1 MPWPDFTELT
11 FGFAFLREFEQ
22 NYVHGGRFPKAPDF
36 ISQGAEA
43 TKGYDVKIAMSD
55 ASPVYL
61 QLKRSYVLVTKN
73 AKEIRDGLYSVPKV
87 YRMHMHKSG
96 YYRQHKA
103 LQDLERLGNA
113 VFYVT
118 SQIHTPQEFAKAYDT
133 ATIVSHASAL
143 FSPNEIIL
151 PDDTGHHHVSF
162 KSAGSSGY
170 VYSSE
175 PNQFKRKFAED
186 KIWRSHLLGKRQSL
200 KDNRKLL
207 QENVKLLKKK
217 LGRNDPIHK
226 MMAEKRIEE
235 QAAILAYFLLDA
247 QLTFVKK

>member
-11 FGFAFLREFEQ
+11 FGVAFLREFEQ

-43 TKGYDVKIAMSD
+43 TKGYDVEIAMSD
-55 ASPVYL
+55 STPVYL
-61 QLKRSYVLVTKN
+61 QLKRSYVLVTHN
-73 AKEIRDGLYSVPKV
+73 AKEIKDGTYATPKV

-96 YYRQHKA
+96 KYRQHKA
-103 LQDLERLGNA
+103 LQGLEGLGNA

-118 SQIHTPQEFAKAYDT
+118 SQIHTPNEFSDAY
-133 ATIVSHASAL
+133 AAGTIVSQASAL

-162 KSAGSSGY
+162 KSSDASGY
-170 VYSSE
+170 VYSHD
-175 PNQFKRKFAED
+175 PNPFERKFAND
-186 KIWRSHLLGKRQSL
+186 NFWRPHLLERRQSL
-200 KDNRKLL
+200 EENRKR
-207 QENVKLLKKK
+207 LKETVNFLKRKIGPRASIREMIEKK
-217 LGRNDPIHK
+217 PT
-226 MMAEKRIEE
+226 EE

-247 QLTFVKK
+247 QLTFVKS